1 MATGGVMTRQSTS
14 LLLGIA
20 LACGAAGAG
29 CGSTSIAQGA
39 GQATVAIGD
48 STFAVNNVRFAYQT
62 GEGGYFRIEGDD
74 AAHPDEDCL
83 PGLGGG
89 LALYGEMPS
98 EVANLAQLSGKEL
111 PFEFTGDGD
120 DFNLC
125 FVGSNG
131 LLGVE
136 HGTVRFTVNGDQLT
150 FTFSGRFRTFDG
162 KGGESS
168 LSTPAS
174 GRGTTSITA
183 E

>member
-1 MATGGVMTRQSTS
+1 MRGS
-14 LLLGIA
+14 LSSSLLGIA
-20 LACGAAGAG
+20 LACTAVA
-29 CGSTSIAQGA
+29 CGGGSSASGS
-39 GQATVAIGD
+39 GQAAVTIGD
-48 STFAVNNVRFAYQT
+48 KTFAVNNVLFEYEI
-62 GEGGYFRIEGDD
+62 GEDGYFRIEGDD

-98 EVANLAQLSGKEL
+98 DVTALAHLSGKEL
-111 PFEFTGDGD
+111 PFEFSGDGD

-136 HGTVRFTVNGDQLT
+136 QGTVRFTANGDQLA

-162 KGGESS
+162 QGGESS
-168 LSTPAS
+168 SATSAS
-174 GRGTTSITA
+174 GSGTASIGT

>member
-1 MATGGVMTRQSTS
+1 MRGSLTAS
-14 LLLGIA
+14 LLGVA
-20 LACGAAGAG
+20 LACTASLG
-29 CGSTSIAQGA
+29 CGGSTTAGGS
-39 GQATVAIGD
+39 GQASVTIGEK
-48 STFAVNNVRFAYQT
+48 TFAVSHVSLTVDT

-74 AAHPDEDCL
+74 AAHPNQDCL

-89 LALYGEMPS
+89 LALYGDLPA
-98 EVANLAQLSGKEL
+98 EVTSIADLAGKEL

-136 HGTVRFTVNGDQLT
+136 HGTVRFSASASQVA
-150 FTFSGRFRTFDG
+150 FTFSGRFVTYDG
-162 KGGESS
+162 KGGESPS
-168 LSTPAS
+168 INAS
-174 GRGTTSITA
+174 GSGSASVST